1 MTNESPVNFA
11 ANAAADAV
19 KGGAVKLHQSDNVAV
34 IINGIAR
41 GESIA
46 GFGIT
51 AINAIPRGHKAA
63 IMPIAKGARI
73 VKYGQTIGI
82 ASCDVRAG
90 EHLHLHNVAM
100 ADIGRDYAFGKN
112 AKKEQPEKR
121 RDSFRGY
128 KRPGG
133 KVGTRNYV
141 GIASSVNCSA
151 TVARMIATEAEKRGM
166 LKPYPQIDGI
176 VPVVHGAGCG
186 VGTNDEAF
194 FKLQRAIWGH
204 VAHPNFAAVL
214 MIGLGCE
221 ANQIPMMTE
230 KYGTPQNFHHFI
242 MQQQGG
248 TTRTIEDG
256 LKWLAKALPQAA
268 ECRREDIPAS
278 ELKVALQCGGSDGF
292 SGITAN
298 PALGYAADRIVG
310 NGGCAVLAETPEIY
324 GAEHLL
330 AGRAASQQIG
340 EKLINLIRWWEEY
353 AKKHGGAMNNNPT
366 PGNKAGGLTT
376 ILEKSLGAAAKGGT
390 TNLAEVYGYAE
401 QVQTRGL
408 VFMDSPGYDPV
419 SVSGQV
425 AAGCNVVC
433 FTTGRGSCYG
443 NKPAPTIKI
452 ASNTPMFDN
461 MRGDMDINCGTIA
474 EGAETTAQ
482 AGERIFGEIL
492 QVASG
497 KKTLS
502 EKLGIGD
509 LEFAPW
515 QTYAQM

>member
-1 MTNESPVNFA
+1 MTTESPLNFA
-11 ANAAADAV
+11 TNPAAAV
-19 KGGAVKLHQSDNVAV
+19 QSGAVKLHDDDNVAIV
-34 IINGIAR
+34 INGIAR
-41 GESIA
+41 GEA
-46 GFGIT
+46 VADFGIT
-51 AINAIPRGHKAA
+51 AKNAIPRGHKAA
-63 IMPIAKGARI
+63 IMPINKGARI

-82 ASCDVRAG
+82 ASCDIRPG

-100 ADIGRDYAFGKN
+100 ADIGRDYAFGKD
-112 AKKEQPEKR
+112 AKKEHPPQR
-121 RDSFRGY
+121 RDIFRGY
-128 KRPGG
+128 KRPGE
-133 KVGTRNYV
+133 KTGTRNYI

-151 TVARMIATEAEKRGM
+151 TAARLIAQEAQNRGM

-194 FKLQRAIWGH
+194 YKLQRAIWGH

-221 ANQIPMMTE
+221 ANQIPMMLE
-230 KYGTPQNFHHFI
+230 KYGTPQNFHHLI

-248 TTRTIEDG
+248 TAKTIEQG
-256 LKWLAKALPQAA
+256 LQWLAKMLPQAA
-268 ECRREDIPAS
+268 QCKREDIPAS

-298 PALGYAADRIVG
+298 PALGFAADRIVE

-330 AGRAASQQIG
+330 AGRAASKEVG
-340 EKLINLIRWWEEY
+340 EKLIALIRWWEEY
-353 AKKHGGAMNNNPT
+353 AAKHGGAMNNNPT

-390 TNLAEVYGYAE
+390 TNLAGVYAYGE
-401 QVQTRGL
+401 MIKTRGL
-408 VFMDSPGYDPV
+408 IFMDSPGYDPV

-443 NKPAPTIKI
+443 NKPSPTIKI
-452 ASNTPMFDN
+452 ASNTPMFDK
-461 MRGDMDINCGTIA
+461 MRGDMDVNCGTIA
-474 EGAETTAQ
+474 EGTETASK
-482 AGERIFGEIL
+482 AGMRIFDEIL

-502 EKLGIGD
+502 EKLGVGD